1 MDADPDGSGGVG
13 RVLVSA
19 HTYQPEGVSEG
30 FTAAQLVAGM
40 RRLGH
45 RVTVLTA
52 ALRRLKYG
60 FGVLGVRCSTNTEI
74 AYFSPLN
81 YLEYSA
87 RSLLTM
93 RRLRR
98 RYALVHH
105 VSPIVMRVPSF
116 FGALGRPFIW
126 GPIGGSVQYPPGFED
141 YGRRY
146 GLVSALR
153 RLDGPRLHLDPTLRL
168 TMRSADRI
176 VVTTSM
182 GAGLIPDAY
191 RAKTVVIPEGIPEGL
206 ILPERMPEEPYIFS
220 SGRLIEYKAMDL
232 LIRAFAQVRDSGIR
246 LVITGDGPKKT
257 ELCALIANL
266 GLGERVRL
274 LGRVSREENQR
285 LMSRASFCVFPA
297 LREAFG
303 HVNLEAMAAWK
314 PVIATDWGGPRD
326 LIVDGVTG
334 FKVLGRSQADQVE
347 AMAGAIRRLIDD
359 QPLRLRMGAAAA
371 ARVRQEFIWPQLA
384 KKYDGL
390 YRESMRQHGERGG
403 MAGPADRG

>member
-1 MDADPDGSGGVG
+1 MGANCGERSGFG

-30 FTAAQLVAGM
+30 FTAAQLVAAM
-40 RRLGH
+40 RRRGH

-60 FGVLGVRCSTNTEI
+60 FGVLGVQCSTNTEI
-74 AYFSPLN
+74 AYFSPAN

-87 RSLLTM
+87 RSLLTV
-93 RRLRR
+93 RHLRSR
-98 RYALVHH
+98 FALVHH

-126 GPIGGSVQYPPGFED
+126 GPVGGSVPYPPGFES

-146 GLVSALR
+146 GLVNALR
-153 RLDGPRLHLDPTLRL
+153 SLDRPRLHLDPTLRS

-182 GAGLIPDAY
+182 GAELIPDAH
-191 RAKTVVIPEGIPEGL
+191 RAKTLVIPEGIAEGL
-206 ILPERMPEEPYIFS
+206 ILPAPPREEPYIFS
-220 SGRLIEYKAMDL
+220 SGRLIEYKAIDL
-232 LIRAFAQVRDSGIR
+232 LIRAFAQVRDGGVK
-246 LVITGDGPKKT
+246 LLITGDGPKKA
-257 ELCALIANL
+257 ELSALIDTL
-266 GLGERVRL
+266 GLGGRVRL
-274 LGRVSREENQR
+274 LGRVSREENHR
-285 LMSRASFCVFPA
+285 LMSQSLFCVFPA

-314 PVIATDWGGPRD
+314 PVIATDWGGPKD

-334 FKVLGRSQADQVE
+334 FKVLGRNPEHHLDLLGS
-347 AMAGAIRRLIDD
+347 AIDRLIGDAE
-359 QPLRLRMGAAAA
+359 LRRRMGIAAV
-371 ARVRQEFIWPQLA
+371 ARARDEFVWPKLA
-384 KKYDGL
+384 ERFDLL
-390 YRESMRQHGERGG
+390 YREL
-403 MAGPADRG
+403 AG

>member
-1 MDADPDGSGGVG
+1 VIGSNPAERSGIG

-19 HTYQPEGVSEG
+19 HTYQPGGVSEG
-30 FTAAQLVAGM
+30 FTAAQLVAAM
-40 RRLGH
+40 RQLGH

-52 ALRRLKYG
+52 ALQRLKYE

-74 AYFSPLN
+74 PYFSPLN

-93 RRLRR
+93 GRLRK

-105 VSPIVMRVPSF
+105 VSPIVMRVPSL

-126 GPIGGSVQYPPGFED
+126 GPIGGSVPYPPGFEG

-146 GLVSALR
+146 SLVNALR
-153 RLDGPRLHLDPTLRL
+153 LLDRPRLNLDPTLRL

-182 GAGLIPDAY
+182 GAELIPDAH
-191 RAKTVVIPEGIPEGL
+191 RAKTVVIPEGIPENL
-206 ILPERMPEEPYIFS
+206 VLPAPLKEEPYIFS
-220 SGRLIEYKAMDL
+220 SGRLIEYKATDL
-232 LIRAFAQVRDSGIR
+232 LIRAFARVRGSAVK
-246 LVITGDGPKKT
+246 LVITGDGPKKM
-257 ELCALIANL
+257 ELSALIVTL
-266 GLGERVRL
+266 GLGERVHL
-274 LGRVSREENQR
+274 LGRVSREENHR
-285 LMSRASFCVFPA
+285 LMSQSLFCVFPA

-314 PVIATDWGGPRD
+314 PVVTTDWGGPKD

-334 FKVLGRSQADQVE
+334 FKVLGRSPAEHVAAIAD
-347 AMAGAIRRLIDD
+347 AIERLIDD
-359 QPLRLRMGAAAA
+359 DQLRLCMGAAAA
-371 ARVRQEFIWPQLA
+371 ARVRHEFTWPQLA
-384 KKYDGL
+384 KKYDLL
-390 YRESMRQHGERGG
+390 YRESML
-403 MAGPADRG
+403 